1 MTNESHIV
9 RAFDRDLEGLQAALA
24 RMSGL
29 VEEALVEA
37 ASALEKLDLPRAEAV
52 IRGDRAVDALDDQI
66 NLDAASVIARRAPT
80 ASDLRLVLA
89 VMRTANG
96 LERVGDYAKNA
107 AKRVRAL
114 QGLPQID
121 GPAGTIRRMAKLV
134 AVMIEEATRALTRRD
149 VTLAEQ
155 VRQRDVDID
164 QMYNTLFRS
173 LLTYMQEDPSR
184 ITLCM
189 HLHFVAKNIERAGDH
204 ATGIAEQAIYLA
216 TGQMPGAD
224 RPKADAT
231 DPGKV

>member
-1 MTNESHIV
+1 MTCDSHIV
-9 RAFDRDLEGLQAALA
+9 SAFDRDLEGLQAALA
-24 RMSGL
+24 RMSAL
-29 VEEALVEA
+29 VEDALIEA
-37 ASALEKLDLPRAEAV
+37 ASALETLDAPRAEAV
-52 IRGDRAVDALDDQI
+52 ILGDRAIDALDDRI
-66 NLDAASVIARRAPT
+66 NIDAAGVIARRAPT

-114 QGLPQID
+114 QGLSQID

-134 AVMIEEATRALTRRD
+134 SVMIEEAIRALSRRD
-149 VTLAEQ
+149 AVLAEQ

-164 QMYNTLFRS
+164 QMYNNLFRT
-173 LLTYMQEDPSR
+173 LLTYMQEDPTR
-184 ITLCM
+184 ITACM

-216 TGQMPGAD
+216 TGQLPGTD
-224 RPKADAT
+224 RPKLDAT
-231 DPGKV
+231 GA

>member
-1 MTNESHIV
+1 MTCDSHIV
-9 RAFDRDLEGLQAALA
+9 SAFDRDLEGLQAALA
-24 RMSGL
+24 RMSAL
-29 VEEALVEA
+29 VEDALIEA
-37 ASALEKLDLPRAEAV
+37 ASALETLDAPRAEAV
-52 IRGDRAVDALDDQI
+52 ILGDRAIDSLDDRI
-66 NLDAASVIARRAPT
+66 NIDAAGVIARRAPT

-114 QGLPQID
+114 QGLSQID

-134 AVMIEEATRALTRRD
+134 SVMIEEAIRALSRRD
-149 VTLAEQ
+149 AVLAEQ

-164 QMYNTLFRS
+164 QMYNNLFRT
-173 LLTYMQEDPSR
+173 LLTYMQEDPTR
-184 ITLCM
+184 ITACM

-216 TGQMPGAD
+216 TGQLPGTD
-224 RPKADAT
+224 RPKLDAT
-231 DPGKV
+231 GA